1 MSRRDIVKTAFIRSL
16 PILCS
21 YLFLGIAYGILME
34 EAGLPWFWTLTT
46 SLTVYTGAFQF
57 VLISL
62 LSSGAS
68 LVTVALTAFLIN
80 SRQTFYAL
88 SYVEDFSKMGRRQV
102 FMIHTLT
109 DETYAVNGTLT
120 QPDED
125 RRRIMFVLAV
135 LCYLYWAAA
144 GVIGGI
150 LGQLIPWDMTGI
162 DFCMTALFI
171 IIFIDHWEK
180 NPQHFPATAGAVIAV
195 ICLLIFGAGSFM
207 LPALLMTSAALL
219 IWDSVRH
226 RRDEASEEMP

>member
-68 LVTVALTAFLIN
+68 LATVALTAFLIN

-162 DFCMTALFI
+162 D
-171 IIFIDHWEK
+171 
-180 NPQHFPATAGAVIAV
+180 V
-195 ICLLIFGAGSFM
+195 
-207 LPALLMTSAALL
+207 
-219 IWDSVRH
+219 
-226 RRDEASEEMP
+226 

>member
-162 DFCMTALFI
+162 DFSMTALFVI
-171 IIFIDHWEK
+171 LLINQWEGTRDHL
-180 NPQHFPATAGAVIAV
+180 PAVGGAAV
-195 ICLLIFGAGSFM
+195 AVVCLLIFGGSSFM
-207 LPALLMTSAALL
+207 LPALLITSAALL
-219 IWDSVRH
+219 LRPAKADRK
-226 RRDEASEEMP
+226 EEHA